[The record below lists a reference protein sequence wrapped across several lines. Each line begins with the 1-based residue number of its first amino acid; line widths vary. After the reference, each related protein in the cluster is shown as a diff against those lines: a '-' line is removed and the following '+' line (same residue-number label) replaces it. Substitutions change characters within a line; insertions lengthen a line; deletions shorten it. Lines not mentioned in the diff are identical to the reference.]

1 MSPKV
6 KLATRADLNF
16 PTSIS
21 GIASTYSF
29 DMSEWA
35 STTPSI
41 TYSNNTGTSP
51 AITYRG
57 SSATRVIFDEMQ
69 EDYSEASWMYKFSEL
84 AELVTTLINK
94 PSNDAAY
101 ESLVKFLKDKYK

>member
-35 STTPSI
+35 STTPS
-41 TYSNNTGTSP
+41 
-51 AITYRG
+51 ITYRG